1 MLIMSVSSLAVK
13 TVSVAAMVTILTT
26 RALDERSRGDYPAIA
41 SMRALSTKM
50 ENWQ

>member
-1 MLIMSVSSLAVK
+1 MK

-41 SMRALSTKM
+41 LDESALNKM
-50 ENWQ
+50 EHWQ